1 MDRIYNRAEDKNSAN
16 IIVYGKASDNK
27 AYSDAECT
35 MQCTTSELVN
45 AFMKGCIVAIGSDSM
60 YYPVSLYPQ
69 GQPERHRCTGTGI
82 AGVPRRFG
90 RSDRF
95 ESDELERMCSCP

>member
-35 MQCTTSELVN
+35 MQCTTSELTN

-60 YYPVSLYPQ
+60 YYPVSLS
-69 GQPERHRCTGTGI
+69 I
-82 AGVPRRFG
+82 ASKVATLTYAKAGSSGSAATATLV
-90 RSDRF
+90 SVAD
-95 ESDELERMCSCP
+95 